1 MNMNSKTTATKPAG
15 LQKADAPQ
23 VFREMAEAGTTH
35 AKESFEKMSAA
46 TTEAADLVKDSCS
59 TAVKG
64 AQEYNAKFIEFAH
77 ANTNSAFG
85 FVQKLFGVKSPT
97 EFVELSTE
105 HARSQFEILTDQ
117 TKQLATLAQK
127 VTLATAE
134 PLKTGV
140 AKAFNRVA

>member
-15 LQKADAPQ
+15 FQKTDAPQ

-35 AKESFEKMSAA
+35 AKETYEKMSAA

-64 AQEYNAKFIEFAH
+64 AQDYYTKFIELAH
-77 ANTNSAFG
+77 ANTNSAFN

-105 HARSQFEILTDQ
+105 HARTQLEALTDQ
-117 TKQLATLAQK
+117 TKQLAALAQK
-127 VTLATAE
+127 VTLATSE
-134 PLKTGV
+134 PLKIGV

>member
-15 LQKADAPQ
+15 FQKTDAPQ

-35 AKESFEKMSAA
+35 AKETYEKMSAA
-46 TTEAADLVKDSCS
+46 TTEAADFVKDSCS
-59 TAVKG
+59 MAVKG
-64 AQEYNAKFIEFAH
+64 AQDYNTKFIELAH
-77 ANTNSAFG
+77 ANTNSAFN

-105 HARSQFEILTDQ
+105 HARTQLETLTDQ
-117 TKQLATLAQK
+117 TKQLAALAQK

-134 PLKTGV
+134 PLKIGV